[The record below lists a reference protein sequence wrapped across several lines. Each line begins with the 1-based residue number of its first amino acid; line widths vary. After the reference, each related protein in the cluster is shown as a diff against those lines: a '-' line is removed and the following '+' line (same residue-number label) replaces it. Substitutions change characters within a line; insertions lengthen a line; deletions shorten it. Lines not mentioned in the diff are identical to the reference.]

1 MCQTL
6 TSVQSSC
13 RLEVTAACRVERSVQ
28 SSCRLEVTAACR
40 VESRRGITTS
50 QLTSVQSSCGLEVTA
65 ACRVES
71 RRGITTSQSE
81 HNRVILCPQLIKY
94 NIIPSPAVCI
104 DSPMLC
110 IWPAIICVDT
120 PFRICKF
127 SMEST

>member
-40 VESRRGITTS
+40 VER
-50 QLTSVQSSCGLEVTA
+50 SVQSSCRLEVTA

-110 IWPAIICVDT
+110 IRPAIICVDT